1 MVAEAHIGSKPRPS
15 SVRGR
20 KRTDMTSEQQDII
33 RLSSEGLTAQQ
44 IADKL
49 GIPVWEVLRFGL
61 ADDETDKEAIYA

>member
-1 MVAEAHIGSKPRPS
+1 
-15 SVRGR
+15 
-20 KRTDMTSEQQDII
+20 MTSEQQDII